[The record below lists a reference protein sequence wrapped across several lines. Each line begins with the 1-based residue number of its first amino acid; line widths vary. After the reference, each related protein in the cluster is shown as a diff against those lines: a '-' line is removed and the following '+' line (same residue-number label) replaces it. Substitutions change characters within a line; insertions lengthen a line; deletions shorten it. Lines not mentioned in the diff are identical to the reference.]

1 MKKNS
6 PKLFNLAA
14 LTSPQSIVLASNVQ
28 TYTFYGNLTLSAP
41 FAIQATG
48 TPVEGME
55 CFMVFTGAVTPASNA
70 FSIFGTAINP
80 QVIVNPWLA
89 WCKYTNSAWII
100 VYWNFASK
108 GADGI
113 GIVVDTNG
121 NYGIKPLGIVASM
134 INADAAIPVSALA
147 SLTASQIAAFD
158 GSGFLQSLAVDTY
171 PSLVE
176 LAFVK
181 GLTDAAQ
188 TQLTAITGAAVTL
201 AGRVTVNEGD
211 ITSLKASR
219 TTDEGNI
226 STLQGQMTT
235 AQGDVSTLQGQMTGA
250 LAGTKTY
257 TTISG
262 NTTLTSATIKQNIR
276 IDASAGAVDLTLPL
290 ANTLPVGYEVHIR
303 VFGANVV
310 RLLCQGSDNIVSL
323 ANVSAANY
331 TITGAG
337 TVLDVI
343 CDHSSLYYTT

>member
-1 MKKNS
+1 MAGK
-6 PKLFNLAA
+6 
-14 LTSPQSIVLASNVQ
+14 
-28 TYTFYGNLTLSAP
+28 
-41 FAIQATG
+41 G
-48 TPVEGME
+48 T
-55 CFMVFTGAVTPASNA
+55 
-70 FSIFGTAINP
+70 
-80 QVIVNPWLA
+80 
-89 WCKYTNSAWII
+89 
-100 VYWNFASK
+100 
-108 GADGI
+108 DGI

-158 GSGFLQSLAVDTY
+158 GSGFLQSLAVATY

-181 GLTDAAQ
+181 GLTSAAQ